1 MLWGAPWSVGRVVKA
16 AGARVLATGEL
27 LALGATGGCAGL
39 AVARVAAVALAGRM
53 TGIGV
58 GLSNSTTIV
67 LANTN

>member
-1 MLWGAPWSVGRVVKA
+1 MLWGAPWSVVRVVKA
-16 AGARVLATGEL
+16 AGERVSATGG

-39 AVARVAAVALAGRM
+39 VVARVAAVALAGRM